1 MPVGAGLD
9 HGSFPLEAVLMESTA
24 TVPSPDPRLLACL
37 AVVVRE
43 RASDLFIMAGAP
55 PTLKRQGVFVAMGQ
69 QQLSAEDV
77 RQMAYSILRETQRQ
91 EFDATMEC
99 DLSVQTPEGERFRVN
114 VHRQRGQV
122 GMVIRHVIAQI
133 PSLAALGL
141 PPVLQQLAF
150 LKGGLVLTVGS
161 AGSGKT
167 TTLAALLDHRNA
179 HTGGHILTVED
190 PIEYLHTHKKSLVTQ
205 REVGLDTLSYD
216 EALRRAMREAPNVI
230 MIGEIRDRATMQH
243 ALHYAESGHLCVS
256 TLHAN
261 NANQA
266 VQRIVNFFPEDAH
279 RQLLMDLSLNLRAVV
294 AQRLVAGLA
303 GGLVPATEIMLL
315 TPYVAELIQKGQIDE
330 LKTAIT
336 RSAEQ
341 GMWSFDQSLLAMV
354 ESGAISP
361 EEAIANADNRTD
373 VRLRLRLAAGAPL
386 GGEDMQMSP
395 DEPAGPDSV
404 PPPAT
409 RR

>member
-1 MPVGAGLD
+1 MD
-9 HGSFPLEAVLMESTA
+9 PLAPS
-24 TVPSPDPRLLACL
+24 PSPDPRLLACL
-37 AVVVRE
+37 ALVARE
-43 RASDLFIMAGAP
+43 QASDLFLLAGAA
-55 PTLKRQGVFVAMGQ
+55 PTIKRQGAFIPIAQ
-69 QQLSAEDV
+69 QVLAADDV
-77 RQMAYSILRETQRQ
+77 RQMAYSILREAQRK
-91 EFDATMEC
+91 EFEATLEC
-99 DLSVQTPEGERFRVN
+99 DLSLQTTEGERFRVN

-122 GMVIRHVIAQI
+122 GMVIRHVIARI
-133 PSLAALGL
+133 PTLEELGL
-141 PPVLQQLAF
+141 PPLLQRLAF

-167 TTLAALLDHRNA
+167 TTLAALLDHRNT
-179 HTGGHILTVED
+179 HTSGHILTVED

-216 EALRRAMREAPNVI
+216 EALRRAMREAPNVV

-279 RQLLMDLSLNLRAVV
+279 RQLLMDLSLNLQAVV
-294 AQRLVAGLA
+294 AQRLVQGLA
-303 GGLVPATEIMLL
+303 GRLVPATEIMLL
-315 TPYVAELIQKGQIDE
+315 TPYVSELIQKGQIDE

-336 RSAEQ
+336 RSGEQ
-341 GMWSFDQSLLAMV
+341 GMWSFDQSLLGMV
-354 ESGAISP
+354 EAGAISP

-373 VRLRLRLAAGAPL
+373 VRLRLRLAAGASL
-386 GGEDMQMSP
+386 GGDGMQMTP
-395 DEPAGPDSV
+395 EE
-404 PPPAT
+404 PPPGDPPPPGH
-409 RR
+409 R

>member
-1 MPVGAGLD
+1 MD
-9 HGSFPLEAVLMESTA
+9 PLA
-24 TVPSPDPRLLACL
+24 PSPPPDPRLLSCL
-37 AVVVRE
+37 ALVARE
-43 RASDLFIMAGAP
+43 RASDLFLLAGAA
-55 PTLKRQGVFVAMGQ
+55 PTIKRQGAFIPIAQ
-69 QQLSAEDV
+69 QVLAADDV
-77 RQMAYSILRETQRQ
+77 RQMAYSILREAQRK
-91 EFDATMEC
+91 EFEATMEC
-99 DLSVQTPEGERFRVN
+99 DLSLQTADGERFRVN

-122 GMVIRHVIAQI
+122 GMVIRHVIARI
-133 PSLAALGL
+133 PTLEALGL
-141 PPVLQQLAF
+141 PPVLQRLAF

-167 TTLAALLDHRNA
+167 TTLAALLDHRNT

-190 PIEYLHTHKKSLVTQ
+190 PIEYLHSHKKSLVTQ

-266 VQRIVNFFPEDAH
+266 VQRILNFFPEEAH
-279 RQLLMDLSLNLRAVV
+279 HQLLMDLSLNLRAVI
-294 AQRLVAGLA
+294 AQRLVQGLA
-303 GGLVPATEIMLL
+303 GQLMPATEIMLL

-336 RSAEQ
+336 RSGEQ
-341 GMWSFDQSLLAMV
+341 GMWSFDQSLLGMV
-354 ESGAISP
+354 EAGAISP

-373 VRLRLRLAAGAPL
+373 VRLRLRLAAGALL
-386 GGEDMQMSP
+386 GSEGMQMAP
-395 DEPAGPDSV
+395 EA
-404 PPPAT
+404 PPPDDPPPPGH
-409 RR
+409 R

>member
-1 MPVGAGLD
+1 MDTADRVSVMD
-9 HGSFPLEAVLMESTA
+9 PLAPS
-24 TVPSPDPRLLACL
+24 PSPDPRLLACL
-37 AVVVRE
+37 ALVARE
-43 RASDLFIMAGAP
+43 RASDLFLMAGAA
-55 PTLKRQGVFVAMGQ
+55 PTIKRQGAFIPIAQ
-69 QQLSAEDV
+69 QVLSAADV
-77 RQMAYSILRETQRQ
+77 RQMACSILREAQRK
-91 EFDATMEC
+91 EFEATMEC
-99 DLSVQTPEGERFRVN
+99 DLSLQTADGERFRVN
-114 VHRQRGQV
+114 VHMQRGQL
-122 GMVIRHVIAQI
+122 GMVIRHVIARI
-133 PSLAALGL
+133 PTLEELGL
-141 PPVLQQLAF
+141 PPVLQRLAF

-167 TTLAALLDHRNA
+167 TTLAALLDHRNT

-190 PIEYLHTHKKSLVTQ
+190 PIEYLHSHKKSLVTQ

-279 RQLLMDLSLNLRAVV
+279 RQLLMDLSLNLRAVI
-294 AQRLVAGLA
+294 AQRLVQGLA
-303 GGLVPATEIMLL
+303 GHLVPATEIMLL

-336 RSAEQ
+336 RSGEQ
-341 GMWSFDQSLLAMV
+341 GMWSFDQSLLGMV
-354 ESGAISP
+354 EAGAISP

-373 VRLRLRLAAGAPL
+373 VRLRLRLAAGASL
-386 GGEDMQMSP
+386 GGEGMQMAPEEPPP
-395 DEPAGPDSV
+395 DEP
-404 PPPAT
+404 PPT
-409 RR
+409 TLR

>member
-1 MPVGAGLD
+1 M
-9 HGSFPLEAVLMESTA
+9 EAAA
-24 TVPSPDPRLLACL
+24 TPSPDPRLLACL
-37 AVVVRE
+37 AVVVRQ

-55 PTLKRQGVFVAMGQ
+55 PTLKRQGVFVAIGQ
-69 QQLSAEDV
+69 QVLSADDV
-77 RQMAYSILRETQRQ
+77 RQMAYSILREAQRQ
-91 EFDATMEC
+91 EFESTMEC
-99 DLSVQTPEGERFRVN
+99 DLSLQAAEGERFRVN

-122 GMVIRHVIAQI
+122 GMVIRHVITRI
-133 PSLAALGL
+133 PSLEALGL
-141 PPVLQQLAF
+141 PPVLKQLAF

-167 TTLAALLDHRNA
+167 TTLAALLDHRNL
-179 HTGGHILTVED
+179 HVGGHILTVED
-190 PIEYLHTHKKSLVTQ
+190 PIEYLHAHKKSLITQ

-266 VQRIVNFFPEDAH
+266 VQRILNFFPEDAH

-294 AQRLVAGLA
+294 AQRLVPGLS
-303 GGLVPATEIMLL
+303 GSLVPATEIMLL

-336 RSAEQ
+336 RSGEQ

-354 ESGAISP
+354 ETGAISP

-373 VRLRLRLAAGAPL
+373 VRLRLRLAAGASL
-386 GGEDMQMSP
+386 GGEGMQMSP
-395 DEPAGPDSV
+395 DDPAPGE
-404 PPPAT
+404 PPPAAL
-409 RR
+409 R